1 MQIVFGEQT
10 ARELGEKYTVLELD
24 TVQTPNGVLHPY
36 CVIPMEQIALDM
48 ANLEHDVSLHNQF
61 VQAIKANDPQ
71 LCMDLA
77 EHLMGKFGGE
87 VDTFY
92 EIVVQRCKDTG
103 STLLVLPE
111 SQITPD

>member
-24 TVQTPNGVLHPY
+24 TVQTANGVLHPY
-36 CVIPMEQIALDM
+36 CVVPMEQIALDM
-48 ANLEHDVSLHNQF
+48 ANLEHDVSLHNKF
-61 VQAIKANDPQ
+61 VQAIKDNDVK
-71 LCMDLA
+71 LCLDLSD
-77 EHLMGKFGGE
+77 HLIGKFGGE

-103 STLLVLPE
+103 STQLVIP
-111 SQITPD
+111 QQN